1 MVDQAGSGLDSGL
14 GKGGGPTIKFSE
26 PPTRPS
32 DSNKT
37 DSHTSRPHHLDLKR
51 PTLDRSNTESS
62 LPAHE
67 RQSVV
72 NIPVTPGIAS
82 RTYSPESGRDASSP
96 SYFHT
101 HDPNDAVASLDPL
114 DDNMAANDPDA
125 VAGAS
130 MSGHDILRR
139 MSKSSHGRRE
149 SINDM
154 RAAYPSLPLSGNVIS
169 ATFNIPHSVK
179 YRKGADWVSAPEATK
194 IWQPLSICLI
204 LTRLR
209 HRNSNLVAANP
220 PSSMPS
226 PTCPLMRLP
235 GITPRLPGPARS
247 MRPPT
252 FLRHLTLLL

>member
-1 MVDQAGSGLDSGL
+1 MADQAGSGLDSSL

-26 PPTRPS
+26 PPAKPS

-37 DSHTSRPHHLDLKR
+37 DSHSSRPHHLDLKR
-51 PTLDRSNTESS
+51 PTFERSITESS

-67 RQSVV
+67 RESIV
-72 NIPVTPGIAS
+72 NVPVTPGIAT
-82 RTYSPESGRDASSP
+82 RTYSPESSREDSLASASSP
-96 SYFHT
+96 SYFQSKA
-101 HDPNDAVASLDPL
+101 PEEVIASPDPL
-114 DDNMAANDPDA
+114 DDNMAANDPET

-179 YRKGADWVSAPEATK
+179 YRKGADWVST
-194 IWQPLSICLI
+194 PLK
-204 LTRLR
+204 
-209 HRNSNLVAANP
+209 
-220 PSSMPS
+220 
-226 PTCPLMRLP
+226 
-235 GITPRLPGPARS
+235 PRRVPAHYHGVS
-247 MRPPT
+247 C
-252 FLRHLTLLL
+252 